1 MANPNGNTK
10 NLVPQN
16 RRTKKEQRKIAQQG
30 GKASGV
36 ARKTKKNLKETMLLL
51 LSFPVK
57 SKAAKILEA
66 AGFDSAETNNYA
78 MLAYT
83 MLDAAINRGDMK
95 AAKAI
100 MDLIGAGEI
109 FEIKNKELKLKE
121 KAIKSAETQS
131 NQTSSAMQQLV
142 NSLMASDS

>member
-1 MANPNGNTK
+1 MANEK
-10 NLVPQN
+10 NLRPVK
-16 RRTKKEQRKIAQQG
+16 TKKEARERGAKGGQASVAARRK
-30 GKASGV
+30 
-36 ARKTKKNLKETMLLL
+36 KKNLKEMMLLL